1 MPEDKWVFHGCRWW
15 LLLIMG
21 DLGGPCI
28 RGSLTII
35 AQDSSDGGIEIF
47 QDGHVATD
55 AADRR
60 GAFILDLSTQREGQP
75 HLYHLFVDQMTKGQ
89 HFSSL
94 DMGHFH
100 HFHHFHCL
108 FLAEST
114 SWVCGIPRWI
124 SPCEIARGG
133 PHCEWWRVLDQG
145 NLHNPS

>member
-1 MPEDKWVFHGCRWW
+1 
-15 LLLIMG
+15 MG
-21 DLGGPCI
+21 DLGGPFI

-55 AADRR
+55 AADAADRR
-60 GAFILDLSTQREGQP
+60 GAFILDLSMQREGQP

-100 HFHHFHCL
+100 HFHCL

-114 SWVCGIPRWI
+114 I
-124 SPCEIARGG
+124 S
-133 PHCEWWRVLDQG
+133 
-145 NLHNPS
+145 

>member
-1 MPEDKWVFHGCRWW
+1 
-15 LLLIMG
+15 MG

-114 SWVCGIPRWI
+114 S
-124 SPCEIARGG
+124 
-133 PHCEWWRVLDQG
+133 
-145 NLHNPS
+145 